1 MSNSLALTVAVPL
14 SQEQAWSAI
23 IDWQGQSNWMLQ
35 TKVWVDGEK
44 TSGVGTKIAAFTGP
58 LHRYYPRF
66 KRFGLLDLM
75 EVTAW
80 NPPLRCDVIHYGSIL
95 KGGGTFE
102 VEAIDDLHSLFHW
115 SEEIEAPR
123 ALFLLI
129 RPFILIGVKI
139 SLARFVRQQE

>member
-1 MSNSLALTVAVPL
+1 
-14 SQEQAWSAI
+14 
-23 IDWQGQSNWMLQ
+23 MLQ

-95 KGGGTFE
+95 KGSGTFE
-102 VEAIDDLHSLFHW
+102 VEAIDDSHSLFHW

>member
-66 KRFGLLDLM
+66 KRLGLLDLM

-95 KGGGTFE
+95 KGSGTFE
-102 VEAIDDLHSLFHW
+102 VEAIDDSHSLFHW
-115 SEEIEAPR
+115 SEEIEAHR

>member
-66 KRFGLLDLM
+66 KRLGLLDLM

-95 KGGGTFE
+95 KGSGTFE
-102 VEAIDDLHSLFHW
+102 VEAIDDSHSLFHW
-115 SEEIEAPR
+115 SEEIEAPI

>member
-1 MSNSLALTVAVPL
+1 MNNSLALTFAVPL
-14 SQEQAWSAI
+14 SQEQTWRAI
-23 IDWQGQSNWMLQ
+23 VDWQGQSKWMFQ
-35 TKVWVDGEK
+35 TKVWVEGER
-44 TSGVGTKIAAFTGP
+44 TSGVGVKIAAFTGP
-58 LHRYYPRF
+58 LYRYYPRF
-66 KRFGLLDLM
+66 KKLGLLDLM

-80 NPPLRCDVIHYGSIL
+80 NPPVRCDVIHHGLIL
-95 KGGGTFE
+95 KGSGVFE
-102 VEAIDDLHSLFHW
+102 VEAIDDSHSLFHW

>member
-1 MSNSLALTVAVPL
+1 MNNSLALTVAVPL
-14 SQEQAWSAI
+14 SQEQTWRAI
-23 IDWQGQSNWMLQ
+23 VDWQGQSKWMLQ
-35 TKVWVDGEK
+35 TKVWVESER
-44 TSGVGTKIAAFTGP
+44 TTGVGVKIAAFTGP

-66 KRFGLLDLM
+66 KKLGLLDLM

-80 NPPLRCDVIHYGSIL
+80 NPPVRCDVIHYGSIL
-95 KGGGTFE
+95 KGSGVFE
-102 VEAIDDLHSLFHW
+102 VEAIDDSHSLFHW

-123 ALFLLI
+123 ALFLPI